1 MSDDTQTRTKPSNEG
16 ESRIPRGHGQKS
28 YPGVIKGPRPA
39 PDHRSAIPVAAR
51 RLSAGNTDTTPSTPS
66 EGFAGGIRVLDRP
79 PSSRA
84 RPAAAEPTTPS
95 VPESIQET
103 GKESANSS
111 SSSSISSW
119 DPGDGED
126 ELQKPPTVF
135 TGEYRTRLSERQRH
149 GPTLKIA
156 GSAENVIM
164 GTEDRFKSSIVTQ
177 RSSPLRV
184 KYIDRTKPYSPKSPD
199 DALKGQSDQTQGQNG
214 EQQPQAKNFCR
225 TQISP
230 ENVKDIS
237 NRELSVAR
245 KPLNRPSLASLF
257 VGSAENLDAESTP
270 PVPKVSISKEG
281 SVHKASPLSGVK
293 KTDDPTP
300 TPSPRLNEGGSTP
313 EPTQKHMGP
322 LRSHPPP
329 PRSSSLQAVADFP
342 MHSESESDPQTPGEK
357 LAQEKEGLHAKQDAP
372 SEDSAEARA
381 SKDQGSAEAPRL
393 PDSKSTRVF
402 DSFRNMFKHKG
413 ATEKGRAKKD
423 ESDQTP
429 MLPKEQS
436 TISVKSIKKN
446 TDENPE
452 SAKAATN
459 NNKAKPKYSK
469 LSDGV
474 GWNKVSRNPKTSG
487 EFSPAFVPTPT
498 STLSASFPTPLTRN
512 PNDDRTP
519 SFARPT
525 KSTRTKASSGSNQ
538 KPQVV
543 PSAGSEGRQQ
553 RRIIQGVAASTGSPQ
568 RPSRVGSKR
577 PSVVSTSVQRPTIG
591 QPRVSLPNNN
601 QENIAP
607 GSGGGGDDV
616 KQSEPVQKSFKEI
629 RSCIETLCN
638 KARDEGTATKREK
651 YLRVCYMAF
660 PPFFKKKKKIPLVS
674 RKNWLTCFAACP
686 IPPATAE

>member
-1 MSDDTQTRTKPSNEG
+1 M
-16 ESRIPRGHGQKS
+16 
-28 YPGVIKGPRPA
+28 
-39 PDHRSAIPVAAR
+39 
-51 RLSAGNTDTTPSTPS
+51 
-66 EGFAGGIRVLDRP
+66 LDRP
-79 PSSRA
+79 PGSRP

-119 DPGDGED
+119 DLGDDED

-135 TGEYRTRLSERQRH
+135 TGEYRPRLSERQRH

-184 KYIDRTKPYSPKSPD
+184 KYIDRTKPDSPKSPD
-199 DALKGQSDQTQGQNG
+199 DTSKGQSDQTQGQNG

-225 TQISP
+225 PQISP
-230 ENVKDIS
+230 ENVRDIS

-257 VGSAENLDAESTP
+257 VGSAENSDAESTP

-281 SVHKASPLSGVK
+281 SMHKASPLSEIK
-293 KTDDPTP
+293 KADDPTP
-300 TPSPRLNEGGSTP
+300 TPSPRLNGSSTP

-342 MHSESESDPQTPGEK
+342 MHSESESDSQTPGEK
-357 LAQEKEGLHAKQDAP
+357 PVQEKEGSHAKQDVT

-381 SKDQGSAEAPRL
+381 SKDQGSTEAPRL

-413 ATEKGRAKKD
+413 ATERGRAKKD

-436 TISVKSIKKN
+436 TVSVKSIKKN
-446 TDENPE
+446 ADENPE
-452 SAKAATN
+452 STKAATN

-474 GWNKVSRNPKTSG
+474 SWNKVSRNPKTSG

-498 STLSASFPTPLTRN
+498 STLSASFPTPLTQN

-543 PSAGSEGRQQ
+543 SSAGSEGRQ

-568 RPSRVGSKR
+568 RPSRVGPKR
-577 PSVVSTSVQRPTIG
+577 PSVISTTQQRPTIS
-591 QPRVSLPNNN
+591 QPRVSLSNNN

-607 GSGGGGDDV
+607 GSGGGDDA

-629 RSCIETLCN
+629 RLCIETLCN

-651 YLRVCYMAF
+651 YLRVCYMNS
-660 PPFFKKKKKIPLVS
+660 PFS
-674 RKNWLTCFAACP
+674 
-686 IPPATAE
+686 

>member
-1 MSDDTQTRTKPSNEG
+1 MSPKDRSVSDDTQTRTKPSDESG
-16 ESRIPRGHGQKS
+16 SRIPQGHGQKS

-51 RLSAGNTDTTPSTPS
+51 RLSAGNADTAPNTPN

-79 PSSRA
+79 PGSRP

-95 VPESIQET
+95 VSESIQET

-119 DPGDGED
+119 DLGDGEN

-135 TGEYRTRLSERQRH
+135 TGEYRPRISERQRH

-184 KYIDRTKPYSPKSPD
+184 KYIDRTKLDSPQSSD
-199 DALKGQSDQTQGQNG
+199 DTHKGQSDQMQGQNG
-214 EQQPQAKNFCR
+214 EQQQQAKNFCR
-225 TQISP
+225 PQISP

-257 VGSAENLDAESTP
+257 VGSAENSDAESTP
-270 PVPKVSISKEG
+270 PVPKISISKEG
-281 SVHKASPLSGVK
+281 SVHKASPLSEVK
-293 KTDDPTP
+293 KANDPMP
-300 TPSPRLNEGGSTP
+300 TPSPRLNEGSSTP

-342 MHSESESDPQTPGEK
+342 MHSGSESEPQTPGEK
-357 LAQEKEGLHAKQDAP
+357 PAQEKEGLHAKQDATA
-372 SEDSAEARA
+372 EDSAEARA

-429 MLPKEQS
+429 MLPKDQS
-436 TISVKSIKKN
+436 TVSVKSIKKN

-452 SAKAATN
+452 PTKAATNN

-474 GWNKVSRNPKTSG
+474 GWNKVPRNPKTLG
-487 EFSPAFVPTPT
+487 EFSPAFAPTPT

-512 PNDDRTP
+512 PHDDRTP

-525 KSTRTKASSGSNQ
+525 KSTRTKASSSSNQ
-538 KPQVV
+538 KPQLVS
-543 PSAGSEGRQQ
+543 SAGSEGRQ
-553 RRIIQGVAASTGSPQ
+553 RRIIQAVAASTGSPQ
-568 RPSRVGSKR
+568 RPNRLGPKR
-577 PSVVSTSVQRPTIG
+577 PSVVSTTQRPSIG

-601 QENIAP
+601 QENIVP
-607 GSGGGGDDV
+607 GSGGGDDA
-616 KQSEPVQKSFKEI
+616 KQPEPVQKSFKEI

-651 YLRVCYMAF
+651 YLRVCYIASF
-660 PPFFKKKKKIPLVS
+660 PSLSWFRETIG
-674 RKNWLTCFAACP
+674 
-686 IPPATAE
+686 

>member
-1 MSDDTQTRTKPSNEG
+1 MSPKDHSGSDDTQTRTKPSDEG
-16 ESRIPRGHGQKS
+16 GSRIPRDHGQKS
-28 YPGVIKGPRPA
+28 YPGVIRGARPS
-39 PDHRSAIPVAAR
+39 PDHRSAIPVAVR
-51 RLSAGNTDTTPSTPS
+51 RLSAGNTDTTPSTPN
-66 EGFAGGIRVLDRP
+66 EGFASGIRVLDRP
-79 PSSRA
+79 PGSRP
-84 RPAAAEPTTPS
+84 RPAVAEPTTPS
-95 VPESIQET
+95 VPEPIQEV

-119 DPGDGED
+119 DLGDGDE

-156 GSAENVIM
+156 ASAENVIM

-184 KYIDRTKPYSPKSPD
+184 KYIDRTKPDSPKSPH
-199 DALKGQSDQTQGQNG
+199 DASKGQGGQTQGQNG
-214 EQQPQAKNFCR
+214 EQQPQAKNVCR
-225 TQISP
+225 PQISP

-245 KPLNRPSLASLF
+245 KPLNRPSFTSLF
-257 VGSAENLDAESTP
+257 VGSGENADTESTP

-281 SVHKASPLSGVK
+281 SVRKASPLSDVK
-293 KTDDPTP
+293 KADDSTP
-300 TPSPRLNEGGSTP
+300 TPSPRLNEGSSTP

-357 LAQEKEGLHAKQDAP
+357 PAQEKEGSHAKQDAP
-372 SEDSAEARA
+372 SEGSAETRA
-381 SKDQGSAEAPRL
+381 SKYQGSTEAPRL

-413 ATEKGRAKKD
+413 ATEKGRAKKN
-423 ESDQTP
+423 ESDQIP

-436 TISVKSIKKN
+436 TVSVKSIKKN
-446 TDENPE
+446 TDEKPE
-452 SAKAATN
+452 STKATTN

-498 STLSASFPTPLTRN
+498 STLSASFPTPLSRN

-525 KSTRTKASSGSNQ
+525 KSTRTKATPGSNQ
-538 KPQVV
+538 KPQVL
-543 PSAGSEGRQQ
+543 SAGSEGRQ

-568 RPSRVGSKR
+568 RPSRVVGPKR
-577 PSVVSTSVQRPTIG
+577 PSVVSTAQRPIIS
-591 QPRVSLPNNN
+591 QPRVSLPSNN
-601 QENIAP
+601 QENIAS
-607 GSGGGGDDV
+607 GSCAGDDA
-616 KQSEPVQKSFKEI
+616 KQSEPAQKSFKEI

-638 KARDEGTATKREK
+638 KARDEGTATQREK
-651 YLRVCYMAF
+651 YLRVRYVTF
-660 PPFFKKKKKIPLVS
+660 LFFFGIE
-674 RKNWLTCFAACP
+674 RQWLTYVYSLP
-686 IPPATAE
+686 YLSSNS